1 MQFSF
6 LIPVCEIERMNT
18 SKKDQIDIVK
28 EKKRNAFDEMIEGL
42 FSDNLFKRASLLSAI
57 FWWWIQ
63 VISIT
68 LISPAYLRFFS
79 ISQMLSDAIMLIVVF
94 YWFFYLPLKVLV
106 FLTKKQYGDLTL
118 KLWAFYTLIF
128 IIIDPL
134 FITKQYQYQINP
146 STLEDWLFSCFIIL
160 AVLVMIW
167 FFIKEIYR
175 IIPNKI
181 IQMFMNGKFLTSEQL
196 YTIFVFLP
204 FIFIAL
210 FIVTNTFTQ
219 INKLLLLPSHFKNLE
234 YICNDWDSYDCNIR
248 YFNDK
253 YIFIESEEKTEI
265 LEFSAFF
272 QKNNN

>member
-1 MQFSF
+1 
-6 LIPVCEIERMNT
+6 
-18 SKKDQIDIVK
+18 
-28 EKKRNAFDEMIEGL
+28 MIEGL